1 MTVISKVKLTTSFDN
16 ITELWKWDLL
26 TNGDTGDP
34 LIVPSFSAITIQ
46 ASAATW
52 GSGGK
57 ILMQG
62 SNMRETDTPEY
73 VQLTDPQGDTLEL
86 NTNKL
91 IERVLESTYLIRPY
105 VSEGDGDTSLSVY
118 ALVRK

>member
-1 MTVISKVKLTTSFDN
+1 MAVISKIKVKTQWDN
-16 ITELWKWDLL
+16 VIELWKWDLL
-26 TNGDTGDP
+26 TNGDTGEP
-34 LIVPSFSAITIQ
+34 LIAPSFSAISIQ

-52 GSGGK
+52 GSNGR

-73 VQLTDPQGDTLEL
+73 VQLTDPQGNALEL

-91 IERVLESTYLIRPY
+91 VERVLESTYLIRPY
-105 VSEGDGDTSLSVY
+105 VAEGDGDTSLSVY
-118 ALVRK
+118 ALVRR